1 MAELCSVRDMARGT
15 PLPTLTLLALLTL
28 PTPETRADCTT
39 ALKEPSFRQAL
50 MAKRMKA
57 MAIAS
62 ITTV

>member
-1 MAELCSVRDMARGT
+1 MARDT
-15 PLPTLTLLALLTL
+15 SPPTLTLLALLTL